1 LEPLGKL
8 SAAFAP
14 GCALCL
20 GPETMDHPDGSPD
33 SHKIKTD
40 KAPDL
45 VAHSGALSA
54 INGTYGFLEKR
65 LKSEE
70 TPKISFI
77 EPMSSWLLSKQ
88 AI

>member
-1 LEPLGKL
+1 
-8 SAAFAP
+8 
-14 GCALCL
+14 
-20 GPETMDHPDGSPD
+20 MDHPDGSPD

-65 LKSEE
+65 LKSGE

-77 EPMSSWLLSKQ
+77 
-88 AI
+88 